1 MTRSPL
7 AALALT
13 GLLLAGCAPVAP
25 GGSGYAP
32 PPSQQPVR
40 SAFFNVPPPAVP
52 AELESGRLD
61 PRDYPA
67 GARARGVEGEV
78 AVVLLVRSD
87 GRVGDC
93 RIDRSS
99 GDRDLDEATCGLI
112 VDRFRYRPAL
122 NAYREP
128 VEDEAGWV
136 QRWSLGG

>member
-1 MTRSPL
+1 MTCKPRAAALL
-7 AALALT
+7 AALAI
-13 GLLLAGCAPVAP
+13 AGCAPVAP
-25 GGSGYAP
+25 YGGAP
-32 PPSQQPVR
+32 LAPLGREPVR

-52 AELESGRLD
+52 AELESGRID

-67 GARARGVEGEV
+67 DARARRVEGEV

-136 QRWSLGG
+136 QRWSLGV